1 MKNIQGTKK
10 LLIVYPDNSL
20 KPKWDIL
27 MAVLLCLQC
36 CSIPIQLAFH
46 NNDTPS
52 WWIIYNYTA
61 DALFFIDILVIFNT
75 AYYDVDLQLLDDRK
89 TLAKNYIYS
98 WLFIDLLA
106 IIPFGLMNSSIEGDS
121 KLVRVTRVGRLYK
134 LVKLNRLLKMLKIL
148 KLKSKV
154 KIMDG
159 AKSGYERM
167 IFFMMIF
174 LILIHIVAC
183 CWVIIP

>member
-1 MKNIQGTKK
+1 
-10 LLIVYPDNSL
+10 
-20 KPKWDIL
+20 
-27 MAVLLCLQC
+27 
-36 CSIPIQLAFH
+36 
-46 NNDTPS
+46 
-52 WWIIYNYTA
+52 
-61 DALFFIDILVIFNT
+61 
-75 AYYDVDLQLLDDRK
+75 
-89 TLAKNYIYS
+89 
-98 WLFIDLLA
+98 
-106 IIPFGLMNSSIEGDS
+106 MNSSIEGDS